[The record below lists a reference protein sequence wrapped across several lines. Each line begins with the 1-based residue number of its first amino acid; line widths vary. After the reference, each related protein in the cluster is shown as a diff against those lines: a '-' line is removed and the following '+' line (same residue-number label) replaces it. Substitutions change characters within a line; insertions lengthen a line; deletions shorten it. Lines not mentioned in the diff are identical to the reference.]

1 MQSHVTLS
9 CDSVSFSVS
18 SQVPAIESFPP
29 IWLPGLALKES
40 FLFHFIIFY
49 FVMFDYLLNG

>member
-1 MQSHVTLS
+1 MTVKMSVSVTL
-9 CDSVSFSVS
+9 
-18 SQVPAIESFPP
+18 VPAIESFPP